1 MREKT
6 EERMRE
12 IIKNELLTRVGE
24 PTGYRSGFF
33 GNYPVYEFV
42 DLRKVIL
49 ALVDIL
55 GYKIEKVNEGAK
67 LVPKKG
73 EK

>member
-6 EERMRE
+6 EQRVRE
-12 IIKNELLTRVGE
+12 IIKDEMLTRIGE
-24 PTGYRSGFF
+24 PIGFNTGFF
-33 GNYPVYEFV
+33 GRYPLYEFV
-42 DLRKVIL
+42 DLRKVVL
-49 ALVDIL
+49 ALVDDA
-55 GYKIEKVNEGAK
+55 GYQIEKVKEGVK